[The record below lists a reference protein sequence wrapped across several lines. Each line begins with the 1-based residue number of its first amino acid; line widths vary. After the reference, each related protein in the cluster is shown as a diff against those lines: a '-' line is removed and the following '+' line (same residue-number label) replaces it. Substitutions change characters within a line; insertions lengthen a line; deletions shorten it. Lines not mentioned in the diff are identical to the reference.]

1 MDIREIMQRE
11 VHRINSGDTLQ
22 AAARLMWEGDCGA
35 LPVINDSNQVV
46 GMITDRDISM
56 AAYLQGHPLA
66 RMLVHEAMSPQLFSV
81 DSRSSIK
88 EAERMMADHQ
98 VRRLPVVDEQRRLV
112 GLVSINDLACEY
124 RKGRGKSIKAEQ
136 LAETLAAV
144 CTHRPGA
151 SVAA

>member
-11 VHRINSGDTLQ
+11 VHRINSGDSLQ

-46 GMITDRDISM
+46 GMITDRDIAM
-56 AAYLQGHPLA
+56 AAYLQGQPLA
-66 RMLVHEAMSPQLFSV
+66 RMMVHEAMSPQLYTV

-112 GLVSINDLACEY
+112 GLVSINDLACEF
-124 RKGRGKSIKAEQ
+124 RKTRGKSIKADQ

-144 CTHRPGA
+144 CAHRPGA
-151 SVAA
+151 SAAA